1 MPAGKPTVA
10 RISLDV
16 DVEQKQYLQMFSLQN
31 GIPSSVTMRCLIY
44 LLEVDVEL
52 QNRVIDEIFLSPDE
66 VEVEYE
72 GAAVDAGADVGEIE
86 S

>member
-10 RISLDV
+10 RISLEV
-16 DVEQKQYLQMFSLQN
+16 DVEQKQYLQMFSIQN
-31 GIPSSVTMRCLIY
+31 GIPASVTMRCLLY

-72 GAAVDAGADVGEIE
+72 ASEDAGE
-86 S
+86 